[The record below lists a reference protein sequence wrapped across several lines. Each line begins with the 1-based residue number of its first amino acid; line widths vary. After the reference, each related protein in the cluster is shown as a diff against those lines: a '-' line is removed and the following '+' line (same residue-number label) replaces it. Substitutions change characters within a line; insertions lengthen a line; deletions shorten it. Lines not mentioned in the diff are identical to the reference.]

1 MIQLQSPDA
10 VATLRARPS
19 LQLLAQSCAGPC
31 LQRPAPCR
39 MTSSSLSQRW
49 AFTLNAC
56 SFCSFCRLA
65 YSLGER
71 RTMQL
76 GSAWDVLGTL
86 GCQGGGPL
94 RSFPLSWKHRHRA
107 PESLET
113 HRLAG
118 KAPSRS
124 GFVRSTAPRY
134 ELIIQSGVIQ
144 EQLRSS
150 CKMNSLLVKQCQ
162 ARQRRL

>member
-1 MIQLQSPDA
+1 MPPTASALPNDIIIALTEVGIHSK
-10 VATLRARPS
+10 R
-19 LQLLAQSCAGPC
+19 LQLLQL
-31 LQRPAPCR
+31 LQARLFTWGETNNAAW
-39 MTSSSLSQRW
+39 QR
-49 AFTLNAC
+49 
-56 SFCSFCRLA
+56 
-65 YSLGER
+65 LGR
-71 RTMQL
+71 
-76 GSAWDVLGTL
+76 AWHSWLPR
-86 GCQGGGPL
+86 GGPL